1 MNTKELIIY
10 IAQGLVDNHQAV
22 SVTEVKGAQT
32 TVYELKAAKRDL
44 GKIIGR
50 QGRIVDALRTILH
63 SIAAKTKRRISLE
76 IIE

>member
-1 MNTKELIIY
+1 MNAKELIIY

-22 SVTEVKGAQT
+22 SVTEIKGTQS
-32 TVYELKAAKRDL
+32 TVYELKVAKQDL

-50 QGRIVDALRTILH
+50 QGRIADALRTILQ
-63 SIAAKTKRRISLE
+63 SIAARTKRRISLD